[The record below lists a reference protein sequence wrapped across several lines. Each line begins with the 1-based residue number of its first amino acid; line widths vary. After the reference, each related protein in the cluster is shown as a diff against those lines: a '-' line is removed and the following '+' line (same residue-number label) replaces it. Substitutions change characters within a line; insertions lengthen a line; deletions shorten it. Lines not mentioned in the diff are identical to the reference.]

1 MIDFATP
8 LRAMNQAEQS
18 LDKAAGRIA
27 QSPFAT
33 ASSSTADDT
42 LDLSAEMIA
51 LLEARGSFSANAK
64 VIQTADEMS
73 KTLFEMLG

>member
-18 LDKAAGRIA
+18 LNKAAGRIA

-33 ASSSTADDT
+33 ASPDDT
-42 LDLSAEMIA
+42 VDLSAEMIA
-51 LLEARGSFSANAK
+51 LLEARDNFSANTK

-73 KTLFEMLG
+73 KTLLEMLG